1 MATADL
7 DRTLTLWP
15 AVGLAVTM
23 VVGSGVLVLPG
34 IAYGERGASAVWS
47 WVAAAVVCIPLL
59 RVIAVLGGKYPSA
72 GGIAGF
78 VRPSLGGRVADACEL
93 LLLAAIPGGA
103 GLALVAG
110 HLVGDVLGRS
120 WLVEPVA
127 VVLLAIAAL
136 TASRG
141 AEFAGSVVRV
151 LAAVFVFVL
160 AVVAVGGL
168 VAGGDGLGPGGITGV
183 GHGAAGVGL
192 VFFAFVGWEL
202 MTFLSADF
210 VDAQRDFPRM
220 IAISFVVVVS
230 LYVVLAL
237 AVQVVLDPNDDY
249 VTTSPVATVA
259 ERVFGGAGRAVVTL
273 VGLVIVT
280 ANVNSVVLAFSRLV
294 LNGARSGRL
303 PAGLATGD
311 DRGLPK
317 RAVFVTAAAFAA
329 FIVPVH
335 LEIVSQ
341 GVLFELA
348 GSVFFTGFVIAA
360 LAFTVETT
368 GWPSRSFGLATC
380 GMAAAVLFSFG
391 WIVLYPLTVG
401 IAGAV
406 TVQRGASARQR
417 WGAP

>member
-34 IAYGERGASAVWS
+34 IAYDDRGASAVWS

-59 RVIAVLGGKYPSA
+59 RIIAVLGGRYPSA

-110 HLVGDVLGRS
+110 HLVGDVVGRS

-127 VVLLAIAAL
+127 LVLLAIAAL

-141 AEFAGSVVRV
+141 AAFAGSVVRI
-151 LAAVFVFVL
+151 LATVFVVVL

-168 VAGGDGLGPGGITGV
+168 VAGGDGLGPGEISGV

-202 MTFLSADF
+202 MAFLSADF
-210 VDAQRDFPRM
+210 VDAKRDFPRM
-220 IAISFVVVVS
+220 IAISFMVVVG

-237 AVQVVLDPNDDY
+237 AVQVVLDPNDDR

-259 ERVFGGAGRAVVTL
+259 ELVFGGAGRAIVTL

-280 ANVNSVVLAFSRLV
+280 ANVNGVVLAFSRLV
-294 LNGARSGRL
+294 FTGARSGRL
-303 PAGLATGD
+303 PARLAVAD
-311 DRGLPK
+311 ERGLPG
-317 RAVFVTAAAFAA
+317 RAVLVTAAAFAV
-329 FIVPVH
+329 FVVPVR
-335 LEIVSQ
+335 LGIVSQ

-360 LAFTVETT
+360 LAFTVEATE
-368 GWPSRSFGLATC
+368 WPARAYGIATC
-380 GMAAAVLFSFG
+380 GLAVIVLFSFG

-401 IAGAV
+401 VAAMVANGV
-406 TVQRGASARQR
+406 ERERGGR
-417 WGAP
+417 